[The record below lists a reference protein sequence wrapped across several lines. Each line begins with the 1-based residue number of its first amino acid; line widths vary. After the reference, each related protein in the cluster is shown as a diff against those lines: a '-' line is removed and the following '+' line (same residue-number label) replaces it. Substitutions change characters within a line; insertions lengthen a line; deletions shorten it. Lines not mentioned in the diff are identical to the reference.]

1 MLRKIDEAYQKA
13 LSGIV
18 LDKQE
23 IIDLLSV
30 PVGSDECAYLCR
42 KANEAAHVLTHDTA
56 YLWGAIGLD
65 YAPCPKSCDFCS
77 FGAAWHLIK
86 EPKVFTLPEILAHAR
101 EYVRCGVH
109 FIVLR
114 TTQYYP
120 LERLCEYVRTIR
132 QEIEGSYELILN
144 VGEFNLDMANR
155 LYESGVSGV
164 YHAIRMREGANTRFR
179 VEDRLATLAAVKESP
194 LKLIHLVEPLGLEHT
209 NEEIADR
216 FLGAVRYG
224 AYISGVMARIPVA
237 GTPLGNEPQMS
248 DELVAKTIAVLRL
261 SGGDTVKNI
270 CVHPASSQALAS
282 GANVVVIE
290 TGAIPRDTD
299 LAVTKWK
306 RFDCATA
313 KRLFKSEGYTIG

>member
-1 MLRKIDEAYQKA
+1 MLRKIDEAYRKA

-42 KANEAAHVLTHDTA
+42 KANEVAHVLTHDTA

-86 EPKVFTLPEILAHAR
+86 EPKVFALPEILDQVR

-132 QEIEGSYELILN
+132 QEVEGSYELILN
-144 VGEFNLDMANR
+144 VGEFNLEMANR

-164 YHAIRMREGANTRFR
+164 YHAIRMREGTNTRFR

-209 NEEIADR
+209 SEEIADR

-237 GTPLGNEPQMS
+237 GTPLGNKPQMS
-248 DELVAKTIAVLRL
+248 DEQVAKVIAVLRL
-261 SGGDTVKNI
+261 SGGDTVQNI
-270 CVHPASSQALAS
+270 CVHPASDMALAS

-306 RFDCATA
+306 HFDCATA

>member
-42 KANEAAHVLTHDTA
+42 KANEVAHVLTHDTA

-86 EPKVFTLPEILAHAR
+86 EPKVFALPEILDQVR

-132 QEIEGSYELILN
+132 QEVEGSYELILN

-164 YHAIRMREGANTRFR
+164 YHAIRMREGTNTRFR
-179 VEDRLATLAAVKESP
+179 VEDRLATLAAVRESS

-209 NEEIADR
+209 NEEIAEMTR
-216 FLGAVRYG
+216 
-224 AYISGVMARIPVA
+224 M
-237 GTPLGNEPQMS
+237 M
-248 DELVAKTIAVLRL
+248 
-261 SGGDTVKNI
+261 SGG
-270 CVHPASSQALAS
+270 CGGGCEGCGGGCGS
-282 GANVVVIE
+282 GHH
-290 TGAIPRDTD
+290 
-299 LAVTKWK
+299 
-306 RFDCATA
+306 DCGDGCCC
-313 KRLFKSEGYTIG
+313 E

>member
-13 LSGIV
+13 LSGSV

-86 EPKVFTLPEILAHAR
+86 EPKVFALPEILDQVR

-132 QEIEGSYELILN
+132 QEVEGSYELILITHHRRIT
-144 VGEFNLDMANR
+144 LMNR
-155 LYESGVSGV
+155 LSNASLRSICQDAFPAVSSLGSV
-164 YHAIRMREGANTRFR
+164 QNKILFRCALTTSRFSCVFCR
-179 VEDRLATLAAVKESP
+179 ISKTHRYFRKLWWKTLA
-194 LKLIHLVEPLGLEHT
+194 
-209 NEEIADR
+209 
-216 FLGAVRYG
+216 
-224 AYISGVMARIPVA
+224 
-237 GTPLGNEPQMS
+237 
-248 DELVAKTIAVLRL
+248 
-261 SGGDTVKNI
+261 
-270 CVHPASSQALAS
+270 
-282 GANVVVIE
+282 
-290 TGAIPRDTD
+290 
-299 LAVTKWK
+299 
-306 RFDCATA
+306 
-313 KRLFKSEGYTIG
+313 

>member
-86 EPKVFTLPEILAHAR
+86 EPKVFALPEILDQVR

-132 QEIEGSYELILN
+132 QEVEGSYELILN

-179 VEDRLATLAAVKESP
+179 VEDRLA
-194 LKLIHLVEPLGLEHT
+194 LVGEVVLLEHRHAILRVERDVALRGLEVAG
-209 NEEIADR
+209 EDAQERGLAR
-216 FLGAVRYG
+216 AVR
-224 AYISGVMARIPVA
+224 ADDAVAVARR
-237 GTPLGNEPQMS
+237 E
-248 DELVAKTIAVLRL
+248 
-261 SGGDTVKNI
+261 
-270 CVHPASSQALAS
+270 
-282 GANVVVIE
+282 
-290 TGAIPRDTD
+290 
-299 LAVTKWK
+299 
-306 RFDCATA
+306 F
-313 KRLFKSEGYTIG
+313 

>member
-1 MLRKIDEAYQKA
+1 MLRKIDEAYRKV

-18 LDKQE
+18 LDREE
-23 IIDLLSV
+23 IMDLLSI
-30 PVGSDECAYLCR
+30 PVGTDECAYLCR
-42 KANEAAHVLTHDTA
+42 KANEAAHELTHDTA

-86 EPKVFTLPEILAHAR
+86 EPKVFTLPEIIAQAR

-120 LERLCEYVRTIR
+120 LDRLCEYARTIR
-132 QEIEGSYELILN
+132 QEVEGSYELILN
-144 VGEFNLDMANR
+144 VGEFNLEMANR

-164 YHAIRMREGANTRFR
+164 YHAIRMREGTNTRFR

-237 GTPLGNEPQMS
+237 GTPLGNEPQMG
-248 DELVAKTIAVLRL
+248 DDQVAKVIAALRL

-270 CVHPASSQALAS
+270 CVHPASAQALAS

-299 LAVTKWK
+299 LAVTKWN

-313 KRLFKSEGYTIG
+313 KRLFRAEGYEIG

>member
-65 YAPCPKSCDFCS
+65 YACDFCS

-86 EPKVFTLPEILAHAR
+86 EPKVFTLSEILAQAR

-164 YHAIRMREGANTRFR
+164 YHAIRMREGTNTRFR
-179 VEDRLATLAAVKESP
+179 VEDRLATLAAVRESP

-290 TGAIPRDTD
+290 TGAVPRDTD

>member
-1 MLRKIDEAYQKA
+1 MLRKIDEAYRKV

-18 LDKQE
+18 LDREE
-23 IIDLLSV
+23 IMDLLSI
-30 PVGSDECAYLCR
+30 PVGTDECAYLCR
-42 KANEAAHVLTHDTA
+42 KANEAAHELTHDTA

-86 EPKVFTLPEILAHAR
+86 EPKVFTLPEIITQAR

-120 LERLCEYVRTIR
+120 LDRLCEYARTIR
-132 QEIEGSYELILN
+132 QEVEGSYELILN
-144 VGEFNLDMANR
+144 VGEFNLEMANR

-164 YHAIRMREGANTRFR
+164 YHAIRMREGTNTRFR

-237 GTPLGNEPQMS
+237 GTPLGNEPQMG
-248 DELVAKTIAVLRL
+248 DDQVAKVIAALRL

-270 CVHPASSQALAS
+270 CVHPASAQALAS

-299 LAVTKWK
+299 LAVTKWN

-313 KRLFKSEGYTIG
+313 KRLFRAEGYEIG

>member
-1 MLRKIDEAYQKA
+1 MLRKIDEAYRKA

-18 LDKQE
+18 LEKQE
-23 IIDLLSV
+23 IIDLLSI
-30 PVGSDECAYLCR
+30 PAGSRECAYLCR

-77 FGAAWHLIK
+77 FGAAWHLIR
-86 EPKVFTLPEILAHAR
+86 EPKVFTLPEIIARAR

-132 QEIEGSYELILN
+132 QEVEGSYELILN
-144 VGEFNLDMANR
+144 VGEFDLEMANR
-155 LYESGVSGV
+155 LYDSGVNGV
-164 YHAIRMREGANTRFR
+164 YHAIRMREGTNTRFR

-194 LKLIHLVEPLGLEHT
+194 LRLIHLVEPLGLEHT

-270 CVHPASSQALAS
+270 CVHPASSLALAS

>member
-1 MLRKIDEAYQKA
+1 M
-13 LSGIV
+13 
-18 LDKQE
+18 
-23 IIDLLSV
+23 
-30 PVGSDECAYLCR
+30 
-42 KANEAAHVLTHDTA
+42 
-56 YLWGAIGLD
+56 
-65 YAPCPKSCDFCS
+65 
-77 FGAAWHLIK
+77 
-86 EPKVFTLPEILAHAR
+86 
-101 EYVRCGVH
+101 
-109 FIVLR
+109 
-114 TTQYYP
+114 
-120 LERLCEYVRTIR
+120 RTIR

-164 YHAIRMREGANTRFR
+164 YHAIRMREGTNTRFR
-179 VEDRLATLAAVKESP
+179 VEDRLATLAAVRESP

-270 CVHPASSQALAS
+270 CVHPASSLALAS

>member
-86 EPKVFTLPEILAHAR
+86 EPKVFTLPEILAQAR

-164 YHAIRMREGANTRFR
+164 YHAIRMREGTNTRFR

-237 GTPLGNEPQMS
+237 GTPLGNE
-248 DELVAKTIAVLRL
+248 IGR
-261 SGGDTVKNI
+261 
-270 CVHPASSQALAS
+270 ASCRER
-282 GANVVVIE
+282 V
-290 TGAIPRDTD
+290 
-299 LAVTKWK
+299 
-306 RFDCATA
+306 
-313 KRLFKSEGYTIG
+313 

>member
-30 PVGSDECAYLCR
+30 PVGSDECAYL
-42 KANEAAHVLTHDTA
+42 
-56 YLWGAIGLD
+56 WGAIGLD

-86 EPKVFTLPEILAHAR
+86 EPKVFTLSEILAQAR

-164 YHAIRMREGANTRFR
+164 YHAIRMREGTNTRFR
-179 VEDRLATLAAVKESP
+179 VEDRLATLAAVKESS

-270 CVHPASSQALAS
+270 CVHPASSLALAS

>member
-1 MLRKIDEAYQKA
+1 MLRKIDEAFRKA

-42 KANEAAHVLTHDTA
+42 KANEVAHVLTHDTA

-77 FGAAWHLIK
+77 FGAVWHLIK
-86 EPKVFTLPEILAHAR
+86 EPKVFALPEILDQVR

-132 QEIEGSYELILN
+132 QEVEGSYELILN
-144 VGEFNLDMANR
+144 VGEFNLEMANR

-164 YHAIRMREGANTRFR
+164 YHAIRMREGTNTRFR

-209 NEEIADR
+209 SEEIADR

-248 DELVAKTIAVLRL
+248 DELVAKVIAVLRL
-261 SGGDTVKNI
+261 SGGDTVQNI
-270 CVHPASSQALAS
+270 CVHPASDMALAS

-306 RFDCATA
+306 HFDCATA

>member
-1 MLRKIDEAYQKA
+1 MLRKIDEAFRKV

-42 KANEAAHVLTHDTA
+42 KANEVAHVLTH
-56 YLWGAIGLD
+56 LWGAIGLD

-86 EPKVFTLPEILAHAR
+86 EPKVFALPEILDQVR

-132 QEIEGSYELILN
+132 QEVEGSYELILN
-144 VGEFNLDMANR
+144 VGEFNLEMANR

-164 YHAIRMREGANTRFR
+164 YHAIRMREGTNTRFR

-209 NEEIADR
+209 SEEIADR